1 MREHAVRIGASR
13 APALRVL
20 ALGPLRIFRDSKEIG
35 TSAWLRRQSHS
46 LFAYLICA
54 RPRRVHKE
62 ELIEVLWKNADPGR
76 GLHSLQ
82 VALSDLRAALAN
94 GGSRRD
100 GRAFVCRLGEHYT
113 LDVGP
118 TGWVDAEAFEA
129 ECEAG
134 RQADIAGD
142 AEGALC
148 HLEAA
153 DRLYAGDFLAEER
166 FADWAAARRERLSEQ
181 YLDALQRLMR
191 LHESAGRVEMAAS
204 TAKKLL
210 SADPFNE
217 ACYRTLMRYLGV
229 LGSPGS
235 VVRAYLRCQKAMRE
249 GFDSE
254 VAPETRK
261 LAEAL
266 IGSSVDLIAQRHGQ
280 VQRHSLYGHIA
291 RAAGRGRI

>member
-1 MREHAVRIGASR
+1 MGEHAVRIGALR
-13 APALRVL
+13 APALRVF
-20 ALGPLRIFRDSKEIG
+20 ALGSLRIFRDSKEIE
-35 TSAWLRRQSHS
+35 TSAWLRRKSHS
-46 LFAYLICA
+46 LFAYLICE

-62 ELIEVLWKNADPGR
+62 ELIEVLWKNADPDR

-82 VALSDLRAALAN
+82 VVLSDLRATLAN
-94 GGSRRD
+94 GGPRRD
-100 GRAFVCRLGEHYT
+100 GRAFVCRVGEHYS

-118 TGWVDAEAFEA
+118 TGWVDAETFEA

-134 RQADIAGD
+134 RQADIGGD

-153 DRLYAGDFLAEER
+153 DQLYAGDFLAEER

-181 YLDALQRLMR
+181 HLDALQRLMR
-191 LHESAGRVEMAAS
+191 LHESAGRLEMAAT

-217 ACYRTLMRYLGV
+217 ACYRALMRYLDV

-235 VVRAYLRCQKAMRE
+235 VVRTYLRCQQAMRE

-266 IGSSVDLIAQRHGQ
+266 VGSSVDSIAQRHGQ
-280 VQRHSLYGHIA
+280 VQRCSLYGHIA
-291 RAAGRGRI
+291 RVASRERI